1 MSQLHYCYS
10 LLFLHIIFFFSLF
23 SHEATTYLPTMAPS
37 SRAPRSPRFPSFA
50 TIPCH
55 YMIPRPR
62 AHSISQQFSS
72 TRKNLSYSVSPST
85 QFSIKLLSHI
95 SLSERN
101 KLRRTRGV
109 VDRGRGQESGLRTHL
124 ERPSCTRISIADHS
138 TSNGFGINE
147 VELGLYFDA
156 HPVNL
161 GNS

>member
-1 MSQLHYCYS
+1 
-10 LLFLHIIFFFSLF
+10 
-23 SHEATTYLPTMAPS
+23 MAPS
-37 SRAPRSPRFPSFA
+37 SRAPRSLRFPSVA

-72 TRKNLSYSVSPST
+72 TQKNLSYSVSPST
-85 QFSIKLLSHI
+85 QFSIKLLLHI

-101 KLRRTRGV
+101 KLRGTRGG

-124 ERPSCTRISIADHS
+124 GRPSCTRIPIADHS

-147 VELGLYFDA
+147 IELGLYFDA

-161 GNS
+161 GDS